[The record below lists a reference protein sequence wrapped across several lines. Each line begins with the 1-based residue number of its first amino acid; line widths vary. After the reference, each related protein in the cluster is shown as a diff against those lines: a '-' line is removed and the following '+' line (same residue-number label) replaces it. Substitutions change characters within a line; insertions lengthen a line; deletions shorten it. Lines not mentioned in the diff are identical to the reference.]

1 MLMDQGALFWLLDVK
16 AHGFDMGV
24 LRDTDLSGRALIVS
38 RQLWSLIRGNKV
50 VSILVGPGI
59 FKGVAESGPRRVD
72 VLEYISALI
81 FDPTQLRYD
90 EPLPFV
96 DIVNPEVIDPLSAA
110 RSEDIY
116 SVIRKLILEKGNI
129 LAADPLARIKYGTGV
144 PETAHYDE
152 RMKKIRITHVS
163 GVQRAKFILA
173 GTNSPLY
180 RPFVQRFEK
189 GKYNWAKNSKVL
201 ATPFDKFSTF
211 DDEDVLGEWMIV
223 EKAGRTDKVGIPAI
237 DEEYAST
244 LSIVEQEKDAFI
256 YEL

>member
-1 MLMDQGALFWLLDVK
+1 MDQGALFWLLDVK
-16 AHGFDMGV
+16 AHGFDAGV

-72 VLEYISALI
+72 VMEYISALI
-81 FDPTQLRYD
+81 FDPTQMRYD

-110 RSEDIY
+110 RPEDIY
-116 SVIRKLILEKGNI
+116 SVIRKLILEKGNV
-129 LAADPLARIKYGTGV
+129 LAADPLARIKYGGGV

-152 RMKKIRITHVS
+152 RM
-163 GVQRAKFILA
+163 
-173 GTNSPLY
+173 
-180 RPFVQRFEK
+180 
-189 GKYNWAKNSKVL
+189 VL

-211 DDEDVLGEWMIV
+211 EDEDVLGEWMIV
-223 EKAGRTDKVGIPAI
+223 EKAGRTNKVGIPAI

-244 LSIVEQEKDAFI
+244 LSIVTQDSDAFI

>member
-16 AHGFDMGV
+16 AHGFDVGV
-24 LRDTDLSGRALIVS
+24 LPDTDLSGRALIVS

-59 FKGVAESGPRRVD
+59 FKGVAESGSRRVD

-81 FDPTQLRYD
+81 FDPTQMRFD

-96 DIVNPEVIDPLSAA
+96 EVIDPLSAA
-110 RSEDIY
+110 RPEDIY
-116 SVIRKLILEKGNI
+116 SVIRKLILEKGNV
-129 LAADPLARIKYGTGV
+129 LAADPLARIKYGGQV

-152 RMKKIRITHVS
+152 RMEKIRITHVS

-189 GKYNWAKNSKVL
+189 RKYDWAKNSKVL

-211 DDEDVLGEWMIV
+211 DDEEVLADWMIV

-237 DEEYAST
+237 DEEYAAS
-244 LSIVEQEKDAFI
+244 LSVVTQNADAFI